1 MALALEGVRTWF
13 TNTARLDMRTADVAA
28 LANGGIL
35 VAFGGSSGQSA
46 AIYTA
51 LLDTATDTLGAV
63 STQVI
68 ARTGGFA
75 STLRRIEIDAARGD
89 DAVITTH
96 WFNANINNDGNFA
109 LATQRYDGAAPRGA
123 PRPVNPD
130 GPGEN
135 TYDIFS
141 TVVLG
146 NGRTLTFFTEPGVGQ
161 FGANLSNGIR
171 MSTFNANGALVGDPV
186 QVVGERVINTL
197 LGLESNPEH
206 PSAVLM
212 GNGNIGLLYK
222 ESTNTGSPTVKF
234 QVLTPAGAA
243 VGDPVTLA
251 GPGLV
256 SPTGILPKVIVLDN
270 GRMVAV
276 WFDSLTNGYLGQIL
290 SKAGAPIG
298 ETFAPTTTGNQA
310 FMAFDI
316 VALGNGNFAVAFS
329 DTTLGMS
336 FGQIFDDNGKVLS
349 NPFPLL
355 DTVDGFSA
363 LGLQIGV
370 VAQGDDLL
378 AYALGTRGDSLV
390 QQLDGQLFDGDG
402 SLGRT
407 VTGRNSNSTI
417 DGGALDDRL
426 DGAGGNDLLRGAGG
440 QDVLIGGRGRDRL
453 EGGAGTDQLFGDD
466 GNDRLFGGDGTDI
479 LRGGAGNDQ
488 LNGGAGR
495 DFLLGGAGRD
505 TLTGG
510 AGADVFMFN
519 SPLEGVDVITDFSR
533 AEGDKLRTPV
543 TSFLPVTVTS
553 GAEVDPAAFGF
564 FFNTTT
570 GMLSFDPDGAGSRER
585 VNLVELRG
593 VTTLALEDFIY
604 I

>member
-1 MALALEGVRTWF
+1 
-13 TNTARLDMRTADVAA
+13 MRTADVTA
-28 LANGGIL
+28 LANGGVL
-35 VAFGGSSGQSA
+35 VAFGGASGQSA
-46 AIYTA
+46 VIYTA
-51 LLDTATDTLGAV
+51 LLDTAGDTLGAI

-130 GPGEN
+130 APGEN
-135 TYDIFS
+135 TTDNFS
-141 TVVLG
+141 SVVLG

-171 MSTFNANGALVGDPV
+171 MATFGANGALVGNPV
-186 QVVGERVINTL
+186 QVIGESVINTI
-197 LGLESNPEH
+197 LGLETNPEY

-212 GNGNIGLLYK
+212 RNGNIGLLYK
-222 ESTNTGSPTVKF
+222 ESTPSGAAAIKF
-234 QVLTPAGAA
+234 QVLTPAGTA
-243 VGDPVTLA
+243 VGSPVQIA
-251 GPGLV
+251 GPTSLTSG
-256 SPTGILPKVIVLDN
+256 SILPELIVLEG
-270 GRMVAV
+270 GRMVAT
-276 WFDSLTNGYLGQIL
+276 WFDSLTGGYRGQIL
-290 SKAGAPIG
+290 SGSGTPIG
-298 ETFAPTTTGNQA
+298 ETFSLTTTGNQA

-329 DTTLGMS
+329 DTTLGLS
-336 FGQIFDDNGKVLS
+336 FGQIFDDEGEVLS

-355 DTVDGFSA
+355 DTVDGFNA
-363 LGLQIGV
+363 LGLLIGV

-378 AYALGTRGDSLV
+378 AYALGTRGSSTI

-402 SLGRT
+402 SLGRV
-407 VTGRNSNSTI
+407 VTGRNTNSTI

-466 GNDRLFGGDGTDI
+466 SNDRLFGGDGTDI

-495 DFLLGGAGRD
+495 DFLLGGTGRD

-510 AGADVFMFN
+510 GGADVFLFN
-519 SPLEGVDVITDFSR
+519 SSLEGVDVITDFSR
-533 AEGDKLRTPV
+533 AEGDKLRTPL
-543 TSFLPVTVTS
+543 TSFLPATVTS

-564 FFNTTT
+564 FFNTAT
-570 GMLSFDPDGAGSRER
+570 GMLSFDPDGVGARAR

-593 VTTLALEDFIY
+593 VTTLSAEDFLFI
-604 I
+604 